1 MGKAYAKHIR
11 AIQSGT
17 VTRSNIMGLR
27 KAFNADLR
35 RSNGWSTSSTCPKV
49 TAEETLKLFDA
60 VESFRPIVKGELHD
74 SGVKLLQSPR
84 YRKRLQAYAH
94 IVSRI
99 SHFKLVYWTEE
110 GGHYYP
116 VFSVYNEEGENFAFL
131 NIPWQSG
138 GNGPEIL

>member
-11 AIQSGT
+11 AIQSGN

-84 YRKRLQAYAH
+84 YRKRLLPYAH
-94 IVSRI
+94 IVNGI
-99 SHFKLVYWTEE
+99 SHFRLISWTEVDN
-110 GGHYYP
+110 HYYP
-116 VFSVYNEEGENFAFL
+116 IFRVVNDAGEGFNFM
-131 NIPWQSG
+131 NKPWQSG
-138 GNGPEIL
+138 GNGPEVL